1 MSNRT
6 ITYITDSEGKKHPA
20 EVRGC
25 VPQKDLVVIYRDFA
39 TTKLLTESF
48 TWVDGK
54 WHSKSGFSCDYNG
67 GTVNTTPEVTI
78 RLSKK

>member
-1 MSNRT
+1 MSDRI
-6 ITYITDSEGKKHPA
+6 ITYITDSKGKKHPA

-25 VPQKDLVVIYRDFA
+25 VPQKDLVVIYRDFES
-39 TTKLLTESF
+39 TKLLTETF

-54 WHSKSGFSCDYNG
+54 WASKSGFSSDYDG
-67 GTVNTTPEVTI
+67 GAVTTTPEITV